1 MSMTS
6 TTPDRCR
13 LPSAL
18 WGALDREGLSV
29 PEALRRARLPAM
41 LRLQSS
47 ATITTAQYFALWRA
61 VEDLSGDPSLGLRMA
76 SAAETGAHPPSS
88 LAAFHARDYR
98 DGLLRLAR
106 FKRLCTPETLQ
117 FEEHQTTVTV
127 SHIWPHAGEDEPHI
141 ATDITFAT
149 VMELGRRGTGQAITP
164 LLVELRRSAPTAD
177 VHAAYFGN
185 QVRYG
190 ADNDRLILRRA
201 DLDLP
206 FAGYNPELLEM
217 LTPALA
223 GALRDLQAQ
232 SSLSDQVKVI
242 LLQALPSG
250 RPDIA
255 DVAREMG
262 MSERTLQRR
271 ITDEGTAFRVLVN
284 EARHALSRR
293 LLSDEANDIAEVA
306 YMLGYQDTRSFY
318 RAFRDWEGTT
328 PTAWRKSALS
338 TTLQ

>member
-1 MSMTS
+1 MSMKS
-6 TTPDRCR
+6 ATPDRCR

-18 WGALDREGLSV
+18 WRALERESLSV
-29 PEALRRARLPAM
+29 SEALRRARLPAM
-41 LRLQSS
+41 LRLQPA
-47 ATITTAQYFALWRA
+47 ATVTTAQYFALWWA
-61 VEDLSGDPSLGLRMA
+61 VEDLSGDPGLGLRMA
-76 SAAETGAHPPSS
+76 SNAETGAHPPSS
-88 LAAFHARDYR
+88 LAAFYARDYR

-117 FEEHQTTVTV
+117 IDEDPAMATV
-127 SHIWPHAGEDEPHI
+127 SHLWPNAAEAEPHI

-149 VMELGRRGTGQAITP
+149 VMELGRRGTGRMIAPMQ
-164 LLVELRRSAPTAD
+164 VELRRSRPTPD
-177 VHAAYFGN
+177 VHAAYFGCP
-185 QVRYG
+185 VRYG
-190 ADNDRLILRRA
+190 AERNRMMLRHA

-223 GALRDLQAQ
+223 GALRDLEAQ
-232 SSLSDQVKVI
+232 TSLSDQVKAV

-271 ITDEGTAFRVLVN
+271 ITDEGTAFRELVN
-284 EARHALSRR
+284 AARHDLSRR
-293 LLSDEANDIAEVA
+293 LLSDQTNDMAEVA

-318 RAFRDWEGTT
+318 RAFRSWEGTT
-328 PTAWRKSALS
+328 PNAWRKAAHSAR
-338 TTLQ
+338 LQ